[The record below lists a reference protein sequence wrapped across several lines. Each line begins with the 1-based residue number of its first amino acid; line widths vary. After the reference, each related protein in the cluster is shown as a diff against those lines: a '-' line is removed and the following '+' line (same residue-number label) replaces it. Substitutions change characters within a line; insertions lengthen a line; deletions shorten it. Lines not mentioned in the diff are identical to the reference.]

1 MTPAPPASYFHVN
14 DKDAAWVQGKLTAH
28 PTRCFTQKLKVTG
41 AYQSIAKKLY
51 IRAPLFANKGFD
63 QALARCRAD
72 QRVADCD
79 RTCGHD
85 VMIDQPAELTAMLEK
100 FA

>member
-1 MTPAPPASYFHVN
+1 VTPAPPVAVFHVN
-14 DKDAAWVQGKLTAH
+14 DKDAAWVQSKLTAH
-28 PTRCFTQKLKVTG
+28 PTKCFTQKLKVTG

-51 IRAPLFANKGFD
+51 VRAPLFAQKGFD

-72 QRVADCD
+72 STWQTTTV
-79 RTCGHD
+79 TCGHD
-85 VMIDQPAELTAMLEK
+85 VMIDQPVELTAMLEK